1 MTQKYYL
8 KRDLR
13 EIDGILQTELSD
25 QVVKKVSK
33 FYTSNPFPNYKKD
46 DDKISITQKGNNNFL
61 ASKFKKFVGYD
72 KKILEVG
79 CGTGQLSVYFSIG
92 NNNLIVAMDATLESL
107 KIAKEF
113 SKKNNINN
121 INFLNAD
128 IFEDVLQDEHFD
140 FIWCNGVLHHTKNPY
155 QAFKVVSKSLKKKG
169 YILVGLYNKFGRLR
183 TLIRRF
189 LYKIFGKQILKILD
203 PTLRKLKI
211 SKEEQN
217 AWIQDQY
224 EHPQESLHTID
235 EVMSWFEKNNIEFIS
250 SIPRCDFN
258 EESELSDI
266 FTKKKTG
273 NYFHRFLNQ
282 IFMIFGRLGS
292 DGGLFIVVGKKKDV

>member
-155 QAFKVVSKSLKKKG
+155 QAFKVLSKSLKKK
-169 YILVGLYNKFGRLR
+169 L
-183 TLIRRF
+183 
-189 LYKIFGKQILKILD
+189 LK
-203 PTLRKLKI
+203 
-211 SKEEQN
+211 
-217 AWIQDQY
+217 
-224 EHPQESLHTID
+224 
-235 EVMSWFEKNNIEFIS
+235 M
-250 SIPRCDFN
+250 
-258 EESELSDI
+258 
-266 FTKKKTG
+266 
-273 NYFHRFLNQ
+273 
-282 IFMIFGRLGS
+282 
-292 DGGLFIVVGKKKDV
+292 